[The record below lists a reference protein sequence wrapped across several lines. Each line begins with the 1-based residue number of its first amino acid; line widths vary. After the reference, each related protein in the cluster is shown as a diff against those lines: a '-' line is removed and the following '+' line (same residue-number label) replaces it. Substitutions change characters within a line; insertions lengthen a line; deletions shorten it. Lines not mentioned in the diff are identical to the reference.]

1 MWSGAGRPP
10 NNMLPP
16 TSALKRNRLYKMAP
30 LRFNMTPPALFAEMV
45 RTAET
50 LLHRQAAETVV
61 RRVCV
66 HLAPSLLPHP

>member
-1 MWSGAGRPP
+1 
-10 NNMLPP
+10 
-16 TSALKRNRLYKMAP
+16 
-30 LRFNMTPPALFAEMV
+30 MTPPALFAEMV

-66 HLAPSLLPHP
+66 HLAPSLLPYP